1 MHALLRSGKG
11 SPDHFISKPNSRAW
25 RWGHFIWNPNPPSQ
39 MLIGLVQGITKASGG
54 SQARENTATQNKMF
68 SKWICFF
75 TNSHDSPPGVSS
87 RVWRLLEL
95 QMAVSNDNVQATLY
109 PTRPPQKNPAKNCLL
124 WNIQNARWFT
134 STLFSLLPPDP
145 PVTPI
150 SDLCTP
156 SSIASPHWL

>member
-1 MHALLRSGKG
+1 MHALLKSGKG

-95 QMAVSNDNVQATLY
+95 QMAVSNDNVQATPY
-109 PTRPPQKNPAKNCLL
+109 PTPPPKKK
-124 WNIQNARWFT
+124 IQQRTVSCETSRMQGDSLARYFL
-134 STLFSLLPPDP
+134 SSLQTL
-145 PVTPI
+145 
-150 SDLCTP
+150 P
-156 SSIASPHWL
+156 SPQ